1 MPNSGLTLTGA
12 DALRR
17 RLLAARASAPE
28 RMRAAMREALL
39 FIELRAKQILV
50 DEVYHKS
57 EHDRLDDDSMFQAF
71 FSDLAQTGN
80 GVFRGMVGNRSP
92 HAPFIELGTDDEGS
106 GSHFVPVVKAGALHW
121 LDPATGQ
128 SHFSHGHMV
137 KGIHPIHF
145 MQRALDEN
153 RPQVVA
159 IFRRHFQGLF
169 G

>member
-80 GVFRGMVGNRSP
+80 GVFRCMVGNRSP
-92 HAPFIELGTDDEGS
+92 HAPL
-106 GSHFVPVVKAGALHW
+106 PVCARSEKKAW
-121 LDPATGQ
+121 NME
-128 SHFSHGHMV
+128 SS
-137 KGIHPIHF
+137 
-145 MQRALDEN
+145 
-153 RPQVVA
+153 
-159 IFRRHFQGLF
+159 
-169 G
+169 